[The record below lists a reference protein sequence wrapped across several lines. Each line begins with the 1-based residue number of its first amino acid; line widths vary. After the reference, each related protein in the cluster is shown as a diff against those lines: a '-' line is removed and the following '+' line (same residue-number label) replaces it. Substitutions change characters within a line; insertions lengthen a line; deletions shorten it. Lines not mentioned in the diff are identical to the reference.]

1 MFFMHLVPRVE
12 LMVCW
17 LAWIYPFLFRA
28 PHFQKRPSIT
38 ASKPSLAGLFLEGLG
53 MFTAFVFRLPPDTP
67 PGTARVAASA
77 IFAVLAAVLSW
88 TSVRHL
94 GRQFRIQAGLY
105 EDHKLIRTGPY
116 AVVRHPI
123 FASLL
128 AALLCTLLVLTP
140 WQWCVVSLALFLAG
154 TEIRIHTEEHL
165 LASRFPDEFREYRH
179 KVYAYVPF
187 VR

>member
-1 MFFMHLVPRVE
+1 
-12 LMVCW
+12 
-17 LAWIYPFLFRA
+17 
-28 PHFQKRPSIT
+28 
-38 ASKPSLAGLFLEGLG
+38 
-53 MFTAFVFRLPPDTP
+53 
-67 PGTARVAASA
+67 
-77 IFAVLAAVLSW
+77 VLAAVLSW

-94 GRQFRIQAGLY
+94 GQQFRIQAGLY

-116 AVVRHPI
+116 GVVRHPI

-154 TEIRIHTEEHL
+154 TEIRIRTEEHL
-165 LASRFPDEFREYRH
+165 LASRFPDDFRDYRL